1 MRTIY
6 LVSCVSKKKRGKHP
20 AKDIYDSTLFKKA
33 RAYVEQ
39 RLQHADKWFIL
50 SAKHG
55 LLSPD
60 DVIEPYEETLNRMRV
75 TERQTWAKQVLGS
88 LTNSIKQADRVV
100 ILAGMRYRELLHEE
114 LLVMCRQTEVPMEGL
129 RIGKQLQWLE
139 RELHSNG

>member
-1 MRTIY
+1 
-6 LVSCVSKKKRGKHP
+6 
-20 AKDIYDSTLFKKA
+20 
-33 RAYVEQ
+33 VEQ

-60 DVIEPYEETLNRMRV
+60 DVIEPYEKTLNRMRV
-75 TERQTWAKQVLGS
+75 TERQSWAKQVLGS
-88 LTNSIKQADRVV
+88 LTSPIKQADRVV

-114 LLVMCRQTEVPMEGL
+114 LLAMCRQIEVPMEGL

-139 RELHSNG
+139 QELHNNG